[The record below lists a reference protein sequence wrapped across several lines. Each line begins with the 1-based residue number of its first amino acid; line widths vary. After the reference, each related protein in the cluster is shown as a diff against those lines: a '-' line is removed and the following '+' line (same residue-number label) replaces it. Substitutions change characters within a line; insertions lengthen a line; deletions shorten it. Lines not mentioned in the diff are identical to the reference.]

1 MDKKEL
7 DLLSAEL
14 LEGNARERGVDD
26 LIVALKT
33 SGRSMV
39 ESIYIVSKVFSMSP
53 ADAKMSVV
61 TGPSWSKE
69 GEGHEEFHG
78 RLVGERVDEA

>member
-14 LEGNARERGVDD
+14 IEGNAGEKGVDD
-26 LIVALKT
+26 LIAALKA

-69 GEGHEEFHG
+69 GEEHEEFHR
-78 RLVGERVDEA
+78 RLAGERGDEG

>member
-14 LEGNARERGVDD
+14 IERNAGERGVDD
-26 LIVALKT
+26 LIAVLKT
-33 SGRSMV
+33 SGRSIV
-39 ESIYIVSKVFSMSP
+39 ESIYIVSKVFSLSP

-69 GEGHEEFHG
+69 GESHEEFHG
-78 RLVGERVDEA
+78 RLIGERGDEG